1 MIGNRI
7 SCGIVIFAVALFF
20 KETRGSVL
28 LSRKAHALN
37 QWYEE
42 LEAVGYTGVDILS
55 ETGEKVES
63 RRIRWK
69 VKSDEE
75 RESIAKMIGISCYRP
90 FRKFDQSIKKG
101 RKAALTHLRPTA
113 HRTCRV
119 LVLSLGLFL
128 LGRSV
133 SSVWFCS
140 ISIRDKPWIQPSADW
155 ISLHLYGISPSYL
168 QTWTNA

>member
-7 SCGIVIFAVALFF
+7 TCGIVIFAVALFF

-42 LEAVGYTGVDILS
+42 LEADGYAGLDIIS

-90 FRKFDQSIKKG
+90 FRKFDKSIKKG
-101 RKAALTHLRPTA
+101 GSNTSQTYCSQNLSCFGSRPGS
-113 HRTCRV
+113 
-119 LVLSLGLFL
+119 LSLGPFCIFSLVLF
-128 LGRSV
+128 
-133 SSVWFCS
+133 
-140 ISIRDKPWIQPSADW
+140 
-155 ISLHLYGISPSYL
+155 H
-168 QTWTNA
+168 